1 MMWCMVV
8 TREDFLPHIVQHK
21 VLEKKRFSNIALK
34 GHEKILLLSDW
45 AFSRPLPTPLVWSHS
60 FQCSS
65 SCQVYN
71 TVFHSWS
78 QKVFLFFFSFFPSK
92 RTYTA
97 NCFFQ
102 VVLGDWQNANYFL
115 TMQKHPLKTWLKIAV
130 SFCLSLNL
138 LSSGCIYGWCPI
150 FGSEIPPP
158 PELNLWSF
166 LEFPTR
172 HSGLRTAKN
181 PTAVALVT
189 VESCVPFLAWHSGL
203 KDQALQQLQAPLEI

>member
-1 MMWCMVV
+1 MWCMVV

-21 VLEKKRFSNIALK
+21 VLEKKIFKHCTKRTWENPTAQWLSFLPPPPHPFGLVSFFSMLQQLPSLQYCLSFLISK
-34 GHEKILLLSDW
+34 G
-45 AFSRPLPTPLVWSHS
+45 FSV
-60 FQCSS
+60 
-65 SCQVYN
+65 
-71 TVFHSWS
+71 
-78 QKVFLFFFSFFPSK
+78 FFFFFPSK

-138 LSSGCIYGWCPI
+138 LSSGCIYGWCPV
-150 FGSEIPPP
+150 FGSETPPP